1 MLMALEKFRQ
11 LDNWTDFWA
20 KSKLSTELGS
30 SLLMSGLH
38 QKKKAHRKT
47 THKRMA
53 LEGMQ

>member
-1 MLMALEKFRQ
+1 MLMALEKFQQ
-11 LDNWTDFWA
+11 LDNWTDLWA